1 MTDEGLALISAP
13 IGKAKAS
20 HKPIALSK
28 GLLCKKFDLLRGY
41 NISPVCS

>member
-20 HKPIALSK
+20 HKPMDRAK
-28 GLLCKKFDLLRGY
+28 GK
-41 NISPVCS
+41 